1 MVAKGWATEREIVL
15 SEISVC
21 VVDDDESVRL
31 SIGALIRSLGYTAH
45 GFDSAEGFL
54 NSAEAAATD
63 CLITDVQ
70 MPGLSGI
77 DLQKALNERGRAPP
91 VIFITA
97 FPQDRIRRQAMAA
110 GALSFL
116 SKPCDDDL
124 LVRTIEEAV
133 SAAN

>member
-1 MVAKGWATEREIVL
+1 L
-15 SEISVC
+15 SQDISIC

-45 GFDSAEGFL
+45 GFDSAEAFL
-54 NSAEAAATD
+54 NSAESVATD

-77 DLQKALNERGRAPP
+77 DLQKALAQRGQAPP
-91 VIFITA
+91 TIFITA
-97 FPQDRIRRQAMAA
+97 FPQDRIRRQAIAA

>member
-1 MVAKGWATEREIVL
+1 VAKGRATERETVL
-15 SEISVC
+15 SENISVC

-45 GFDSAEGFL
+45 GL
-54 NSAEAAATD
+54 
-63 CLITDVQ
+63 
-70 MPGLSGI
+70 PGLSGI
-77 DLQKALNERGRAPP
+77 ELQRALIERGRAPP
-91 VIFITA
+91 TIFITA

-116 SKPCDDDL
+116 SKPCDDDV

-133 SAAN
+133 SAGN

>member
-1 MVAKGWATEREIVL
+1 MGRASKRGIVL
-15 SEISVC
+15 SHNISVC

-31 SIGALIRSLGYTAH
+31 SIGALVRSLGYAAH
-45 GFDSAEGFL
+45 GFNSAEAFL
-54 NSAEAAATD
+54 NSAEAAAAD

-70 MPGLSGI
+70 MPGLTGI
-77 DLQKALNERGRAPP
+77 DLQKALVERGAAPP
-91 VIFITA
+91 IIFITA

-110 GALSFL
+110 GALNFL

-133 SAAN
+133 ASRN

>member
-1 MVAKGWATEREIVL
+1 
-15 SEISVC
+15 

-31 SIGALIRSLGYTAH
+31 SIGALIRSLGYAAY
-45 GFDSAEGFL
+45 GFGSAEAFL
-54 NSAEAAATD
+54 NSAEAASAD

-77 DLQKALNERGRAPP
+77 DLQRALNERGRAPP
-91 VIFITA
+91 MIFVTA
-97 FPQDRIRRQAMAA
+97 FPQERIRRQAMAA
-110 GALSFL
+110 GALNFL

-133 SAAN
+133 AANS

>member
-1 MVAKGWATEREIVL
+1 MRRGEKKRDIVL
-15 SEISVC
+15 SEDVSVC

-31 SIGALIRSLGYTAH
+31 SIGALIRSLGYAAH
-45 GFDSAEGFL
+45 GFDSAEAFL
-54 NSAEAAATD
+54 NSAEAAAAA

-77 DLQKALNERGRAPP
+77 DLQKALIERGGGPP

-124 LVRTIEEAV
+124 LVRTIEEAL
-133 SAAN
+133 SAAA